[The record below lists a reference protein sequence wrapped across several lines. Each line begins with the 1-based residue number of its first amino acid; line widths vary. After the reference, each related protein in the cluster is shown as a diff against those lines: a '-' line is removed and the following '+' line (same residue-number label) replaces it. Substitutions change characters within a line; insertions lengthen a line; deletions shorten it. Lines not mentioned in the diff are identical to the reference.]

1 MSKFFLHPSPPPIVS
16 IELSSIRLFEQEEE
30 EEEEVE
36 RVLINVLGEEG
47 GHERVQETGENGFW
61 REAEPTD
68 ISLIS
73 FCYGC
78 DITEIMMN
86 FFQR

>member
-1 MSKFFLHPSPPPIVS
+1 M
-16 IELSSIRLFEQEEE
+16 
-30 EEEEVE
+30 E

-47 GHERVQETGENGFW
+47 GYERGVQETGENGFW

-78 DITEIMMN
+78 VS
-86 FFQR
+86 RKL